1 MVDLARSRLIDV
13 ILLIFSLVLVIA
25 WFVYNCKVGEILTEL
40 GKDVQ
45 EKQG

>member
-25 WFVYNCKVGEILTEL
+25 WFVYREILTEL